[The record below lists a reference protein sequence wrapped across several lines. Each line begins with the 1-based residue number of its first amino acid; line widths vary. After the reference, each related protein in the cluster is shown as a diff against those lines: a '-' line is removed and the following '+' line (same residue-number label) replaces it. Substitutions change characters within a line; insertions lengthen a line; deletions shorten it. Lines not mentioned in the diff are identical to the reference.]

1 MPHST
6 LYIDN
11 MQEKGSDRVMRR
23 VGNQPSSRCLK
34 KKNFTCSPSWAAPP
48 KFILK
53 KIQSKM
59 LMSSTSF
66 GFDSVSLLLY
76 NSSAPPPQVLKEQH
90 IYLDFKFAGVSGR
103 SHVFSTKYQLRWPDG
118 DAEGSFPRWL
128 TFMAL
133 SQVGGELSWG
143 WRPGPLVPF
152 HVGLSVGYLN
162 FLTEWWQCS
171 KKECP
176 ESQEVE
182 TANFFK
188 TWCGNW
194 HCSTLMYSIGQ
205 RWGDIGFTSG
215 WDHIK

>member
-34 KKNFTCSPSWAAPP
+34 RKFHVFPSWAAP

-53 KIQSKM
+53 KFKVRCLWAKI
-59 LMSSTSF
+59 SF
-66 GFDSVSLLLY
+66 GFGFCFFY
-76 NSSAPPPQVLKEQH
+76 CCITAHPPQVLKEQH

-118 DAEGSFPRWL
+118 DAEGLFPRWL

-133 SQVGGELSWG
+133 TPLAGSSVGAEGQALGSF
-143 WRPGPLVPF
+143 PCGPLCWVLELPHRMVAVF
-152 HVGLSVGYLN
+152 QERV
-162 FLTEWWQCS
+162 
-171 KKECP
+171 
-176 ESQEVE
+176 SQESGSGSCQ
-182 TANFFK
+182 FF
-188 TWCGNW
+188 
-194 HCSTLMYSIGQ
+194 
-205 RWGDIGFTSG
+205 
-215 WDHIK
+215 